1 MGFMKFLLNRPVS
14 VLLIVFSII
23 AFGVMSIGD
32 TRMEY
37 FPDLDMPMEVVMA
50 TYPGAD
56 ADSMERLVIEKIEDV
71 GGSLGGIKTIE
82 SNSYENYGTV
92 VFSYEYGT
100 NMTTAYSEL
109 KAEIDNL
116 QNDLP
121 KGVDSIKI
129 MEVNVNS
136 AATISLAAKSVDGS
150 NITEYVNNTVEPAL
164 KALSGVGD
172 VDIKGGGDKF
182 CKVVMDQ
189 SKMSQYGI
197 SLQQV
202 ATDIAQADFDIPVGT
217 IEFGTQNIA
226 ANAYTD
232 LDWHDIFDIAV
243 HTNTGALVHLSD
255 LVSTIYIAEDDP
267 EAISRF
273 NAQDVVLIDVDKKS
287 SAATVAVCN
296 AVAEEAK
303 KLENESV
310 EFEIVHADSDDIMD
324 TLKEVLKTLMEG
336 VGITMVVLLV
346 FMGDLRASLI
356 VSAAMP
362 LSMFISFIVLKMIDV
377 PFDLMSGTGLII
389 AIGMLIDNS
398 IVVLESCFKMQEDGY
413 DFKEAAAKGTT
424 VMLFSVLGSTITT
437 IVVYLPV
444 ALTKGMGGQML
455 RPLCYAIIFTMVAS
469 LVDSITVVPLLF
481 MLFKPKAKTDLPIN
495 KVLAWAGNGYK
506 KLMPPILRHPVLP
519 VIVATVLLGVAIGFG
534 AKLNFDFFPPA
545 YDGSMKV
552 KANFRSG
559 TKLEA
564 MDERIKQVENVLV
577 EDKNFESVDMTI
589 KSTGVEMTA
598 HSAGDSK
605 RSSEEAVAYYTRL
618 FSDVTDMDILF
629 TPTGVSSGLGS
640 MMSSNNEKIILE
652 SADMD
657 LLEDASIL
665 VEDKLRGLPGV
676 IDVKNSATVRKTSAK
691 FKIDQQAA
699 REVGLQPSEIANWIY
714 GLLNGIKA
722 TTVDVDDQDDI
733 EVWVQYPD
741 HEYNDPEVLLSQY
754 INVSGYKWK
763 PHDEILSIEY
773 EELLQSI
780 HRVDGKFQAEVET
793 TLDSDIVYALKRDV
807 NAAVKEVELPEGV
820 IITKSVSSKNSD
832 TEMAGL
838 LVSLIIAVFLIFL
851 VMGVQFESVKYSLM
865 VMTCIPFSFIGS
877 FTLMYVMNEPLSFMA
892 LMGIL
897 MLVGMVVN
905 NGIMLVD
912 ATNENLAEGL
922 VIGEALISSGMSRL
936 RPILMTTLTTVLSML
951 PLLLNGNSGVSMMH
965 GMAVIIVGG
974 LVASTILAMFL
985 MPPFY
990 LIFSGKKRYIILRKI
1005 SLQMSHRRM

>member
-182 CKVVMDQ
+182 CKVVIDQ

-389 AIGMLIDNS
+389 AIGMLVDNS

-564 MDERIKQVENVLV
+564 MDERIKQV
-577 EDKNFESVDMTI
+577 
-589 KSTGVEMTA
+589 
-598 HSAGDSK
+598 
-605 RSSEEAVAYYTRL
+605 
-618 FSDVTDMDILF
+618 
-629 TPTGVSSGLGS
+629 
-640 MMSSNNEKIILE
+640 
-652 SADMD
+652 
-657 LLEDASIL
+657 
-665 VEDKLRGLPGV
+665 
-676 IDVKNSATVRKTSAK
+676 
-691 FKIDQQAA
+691 
-699 REVGLQPSEIANWIY
+699 
-714 GLLNGIKA
+714 
-722 TTVDVDDQDDI
+722 
-733 EVWVQYPD
+733 
-741 HEYNDPEVLLSQY
+741 
-754 INVSGYKWK
+754 
-763 PHDEILSIEY
+763 
-773 EELLQSI
+773 
-780 HRVDGKFQAEVET
+780 
-793 TLDSDIVYALKRDV
+793 
-807 NAAVKEVELPEGV
+807 
-820 IITKSVSSKNSD
+820 
-832 TEMAGL
+832 
-838 LVSLIIAVFLIFL
+838 
-851 VMGVQFESVKYSLM
+851 
-865 VMTCIPFSFIGS
+865 
-877 FTLMYVMNEPLSFMA
+877 
-892 LMGIL
+892 
-897 MLVGMVVN
+897 
-905 NGIMLVD
+905 
-912 ATNENLAEGL
+912 
-922 VIGEALISSGMSRL
+922 
-936 RPILMTTLTTVLSML
+936 
-951 PLLLNGNSGVSMMH
+951 
-965 GMAVIIVGG
+965 
-974 LVASTILAMFL
+974 
-985 MPPFY
+985 
-990 LIFSGKKRYIILRKI
+990 
-1005 SLQMSHRRM
+1005 